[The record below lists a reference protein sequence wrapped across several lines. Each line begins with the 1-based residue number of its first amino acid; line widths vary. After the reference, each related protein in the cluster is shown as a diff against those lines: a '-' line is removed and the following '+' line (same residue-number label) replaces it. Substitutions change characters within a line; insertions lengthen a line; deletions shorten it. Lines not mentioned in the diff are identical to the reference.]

1 MPTTPTSASSRPGAP
16 TAWPTIDSEEE
27 EDEGTSDAEEYVLA
41 MHDFSPQQSNIT
53 CLTFR
58 AGQVIHVLNRDP
70 SGWWDGELDGR
81 RGWFPSNYVTSEV
94 GLLTE
99 EELPGKVSNKPR
111 PGHANNMSVSSTT
124 SWAST
129 SSCKRQ
135 TTFARNDHKPSP
147 ADSFSQT
154 IDMYCP
160 PLMLPLLKAL
170 SLLQNAVRTSRI
182 QHYQPATACIIS
194 CVRALLSDIGCLSR
208 DAPVLRQYGV
218 LSQERKR
225 ILSDLASL
233 VSQAKRASEDTIT
246 DETREIEVQAMVR
259 LTGQLFAHVRGFLA
273 VAVQCGIKFPPTA
286 MRAARTDSQSS
297 RLDDDDEFATPGRT
311 TNGIAARPRRM
322 PNTSTP
328 SRPKSLGDLKVPKRA
343 VMGADYPPM
352 PTGPL
357 RLPQRKLSQQQLAT
371 PARRTFSESTPR
383 GHRPAQDSVSSDSS
397 SSSFSSDSV
406 GTPATPVFPCGPATT
421 PELTEALRYT
431 HDNFLST
438 IAAFIGHAHSHS
450 RHSHASS
457 KGHMYDLV
465 REVVDVV
472 CRLLTIVEAVLRHPD
487 IPPAKADGLRASKE
501 GLYNVTSSLAE
512 SVRLLT
518 APPADDV
525 SEEAEKEGLLR
536 CATNGLKAGSD
547 CVNAVKKCLQR
558 TTGER
563 PFVFNLPAPGDPD
576 GGMYTPRK
584 FGHAHRPSTASTKST
599 RSSLAPRIRKE
610 SSLRELHGAYVE
622 GEEDLTI
629 QAQDA
634 EDADHTMIATVKRL
648 ADDSPL
654 AIVQQPP
661 SPGPETEPETDME
674 VGGEESMSCTPV
686 SPSPVAGERELPPVR
701 PSFESVATRSDA
713 MSLNSYAP
721 TEDDRTTW
729 EGSTRHCAPPSTMS
743 FEEKLLNGELPS
755 VPGGHAFAS
764 AVLPWTFPHD
774 HAPEDVAYN
783 SDGQLVGATLEALV
797 ERMTPH
803 DALVEPPFAAVFFMT
818 FRLFTT
824 PSELL
829 ATVIA
834 RYNILPPPGLSDGD
848 LRLWQQRKGLPV
860 RLRVSNFI
868 KTWVESYWRHSTD
881 AVVVPTLV
889 SFIKDA
895 LAAMFPGPSQRIL
908 ELIHQRVSAGPSTE
922 LSSPKGDRVR
932 DAGIPLN
939 PPTFPGPISEVP
951 RPIMTKNVL
960 SALRSRH
967 YASVALTDFDALEL
981 ARQLTLMECTLYC
994 AIEPEE
1000 MLGVGGKEKGLNAN
1014 VKGVTS
1020 LSTAITGWVAE
1031 SILNEPDTKKRTVL
1045 VKFFIKLAD
1054 RCVGLMNY
1062 STPRSIL
1069 AALDSSTIARLHQT
1083 WVGLPQKAK
1092 VQLESLRKL
1101 ADHARNYHEYRSR
1114 LRNTAP
1120 PAVPFLGLY
1129 LTDITFCREG
1139 NPSYRTSPKAPE
1151 KKLLNFNKYHKLAR
1165 IVQDM
1170 QRFQV
1175 PYNLKVIPE
1184 VQVYLRDAFE
1194 KSQRQGDLQD
1204 LYRRSLL
1211 VEPKQSAEAP
1221 PSSDVRQLFAW
1232 ASRSQQSVSP
1242 APAP

>member
-1 MPTTPTSASSRPGAP
+1 MSTTSRAPSSASYLSANSAHSQRSMPTTPTSASSRPGAP
-16 TAWPTIDSEEE
+16 SAWPTIGSES

-41 MHDFSPQQSNIT
+41 MHDFSPQQPNIT
-53 CLTFR
+53 CLSFR

-99 EELPGKVSNKPR
+99 EELPGGKKLR
-111 PGHANNMSVSSTT
+111 PGHAQNMSVSSTT

-129 SSCKRQ
+129 SSRKAQ
-135 TTFARNDHKPSP
+135 PTFARNDHRPSP

-208 DAPVLRQYGV
+208 DAPVLRQHGV

-233 VSQAKRASEDTIT
+233 VSQAKRASEETIT

-259 LTGQLFAHVRGFLA
+259 LAGQLFAHVRGFLA
-273 VAVQCGIKFPPTA
+273 VAVQ
-286 MRAARTDSQSS
+286 
-297 RLDDDDEFATPGRT
+297 
-311 TNGIAARPRRM
+311 
-322 PNTSTP
+322 
-328 SRPKSLGDLKVPKRA
+328 PKSLGDLKVPKRA
-343 VMGADYPPM
+343 VIGADYPPM
-352 PTGPL
+352 PAGPL
-357 RLPQRKLSQQQLAT
+357 RLPQRKLSHQQLAS

-383 GHRPAQDSVSSDSS
+383 GHRPAQDSISSDSS

-421 PELTEALRYT
+421 AELTEALRYT
-431 HDNFLST
+431 HDNYLST

-450 RHSHASS
+450 GIRMHRVPGTCTTSRPPTS
-457 KGHMYDLV
+457 G
-465 REVVDVV
+465 
-472 CRLLTIVEAVLRHPD
+472 C
-487 IPPAKADGLRASKE
+487 PPAKAEGLRAAKE
-501 GLYNVTSSLAE
+501 GLYNVTSTLAE

-536 CATNGLKAGSD
+536 CATNALKAGSD

-563 PFVFNLPAPGDPD
+563 SFVFNLPAPGDPD

-599 RSSLAPRIRKE
+599 RSARAPRIRKE
-610 SSLRELHGAYVE
+610 SSLRELHGPYVE
-622 GEEDLTI
+622 GEEEDLTI

-634 EDADHTMIATVKRL
+634 EDADHSMTVTIKRH

-654 AIVQQPP
+654 AVVQHPP
-661 SPGPETEPETDME
+661 SPAPEAETE
-674 VGGEESMSCTPV
+674 VGVQESMPCTPV
-686 SPSPVAGERELPPVR
+686 TSSPIAVDRALPPVR

-729 EGSTRHCAPPSTMS
+729 EGSTRHCGPASTMS
-743 FEEKLLNGELPS
+743 FEEKLLNGELPT

-797 ERMTPH
+797 ERMTPY
-803 DALVEPPFAAVFFMT
+803 DALVEPPS
-818 FRLFTT
+818 
-824 PSELL
+824 PQS
-829 ATVIA
+829 VIA

-881 AVVVPTLV
+881 AVVIPTLV
-889 SFIKDA
+889 SFIRDA

-908 ELIHQRVSAGPSTE
+908 ELIHQRVAAGPSSE
-922 LSSPKGDRVR
+922 LQTSPKGDRVR

-939 PPTFPGPISEVP
+939 PPTFPGPISEIP

-981 ARQLTLMECTLYC
+981 ARQLTVMECTLYC

-1000 MLGVGGKEKGLNAN
+1000 MLGAGGNAKEKERGVPVNVN
-1014 VKGVTS
+1014 VKAVTS

-1045 VKFFIKLAD
+1045 VKYFIKLAD
-1054 RCVGLMNY
+1054 RCVGLSNY

-1139 NPSYRTSPKAPE
+1139 NPSLRTSPKAPE

-1184 VQVYLRDAFE
+1184 VQAYLRDAFE

-1242 APAP
+1242 APAS